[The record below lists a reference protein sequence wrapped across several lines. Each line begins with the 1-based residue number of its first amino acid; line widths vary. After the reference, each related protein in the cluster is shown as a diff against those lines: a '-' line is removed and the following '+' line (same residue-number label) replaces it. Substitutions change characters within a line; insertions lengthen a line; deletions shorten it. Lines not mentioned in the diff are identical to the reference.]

1 MCVLWKKEIRENAS
15 QIIALF
21 TKIFTEFLKELY
33 LNRKSSFIT
42 HWNFVY
48 VRRVCTPKPR
58 TLVANSSAKNL
69 PDLSCGFSFVV
80 LYFYLWSRPR
90 EECCF
95 RTKIDRIFWRF
106 ETVARAGKQMSVPP
120 LLQLKAF
127 PPSLPRKGR
136 YRPRA
141 VICQIV
147 FCYKYVPLKDFWP
160 SQILLLSHFPT
171 ATHWGKKPQFIQKFT
186 IWKSHFSQNSHFEN
200 LIFHKIHNFKVS
212 LFDKIHIFQ
221 SVIFHKIHFFGPL
234 ILTKFTIFKRL
245 KRIKF

>member
-1 MCVLWKKEIRENAS
+1 MACLP
-15 QIIALF
+15 
-21 TKIFTEFLKELY
+21 IFQEFLKELY

-48 VRRVCTPKPR
+48 VVYVLRNR
-58 TLVANSSAKNL
+58 TLAANSSAKNL

-141 VICQIV
+141 VICQI
-147 FCYKYVPLKDFWP
+147 FCYKYVAAFHWWFYRLLALTDFTT
-160 SQILLLSHFPT
+160 SFSYLS
-171 ATHWGKKPQFIQKFT
+171 
-186 IWKSHFSQNSHFEN
+186 
-200 LIFHKIHNFKVS
+200 
-212 LFDKIHIFQ
+212 
-221 SVIFHKIHFFGPL
+221 
-234 ILTKFTIFKRL
+234 
-245 KRIKF
+245 